1 MNLKRRDRWLL
12 LGSVLL
18 LMALFGAFGLGW
30 TGYVLSWIG
39 GLAKAASGGLLGW
52 AIARYWF
59 GLDISAQPD
68 PITRT
73 LAGLGMCTVVGF
85 GLLAGA
91 LAT

>member
-12 LGSVLL
+12 LGTIVA

-30 TGYVLSWIG
+30 TGYVLSWFG

-52 AIARYWF
+52 AIARYLF

-68 PITRT
+68 PLTKTI
-73 LAGLGMCTVVGF
+73 AGLGLCVMVGF